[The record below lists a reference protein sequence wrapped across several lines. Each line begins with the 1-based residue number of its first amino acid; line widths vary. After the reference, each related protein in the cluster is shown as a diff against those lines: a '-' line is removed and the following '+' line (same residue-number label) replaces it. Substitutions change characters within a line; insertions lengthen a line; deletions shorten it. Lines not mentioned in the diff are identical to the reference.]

1 MSRLSD
7 QIQKLIDPF
16 PGSFSELARSA
27 GIDRSTLYKIANG
40 KRLPTR
46 RQLKNL
52 LEVCHA
58 TPQQQQDITQSFH
71 LITTDS
77 ATQERNIHLQT
88 LFTAL
93 LLMVS
98 RFLMALQKSMNHRY
112 LQIPTI
118 SN

>member
-40 KRLPTR
+40 KRLPTH

-52 LEVCHA
+52 LEVCQA
-58 TPQQQQDITQSFH
+58 KPQQQQDITQSIK
-71 LITTDS
+71 LNTNDS
-77 ATQERNIHLQT
+77 ATQQRNIH
-88 LFTAL
+88 
-93 LLMVS
+93 
-98 RFLMALQKSMNHRY
+98 QKTQ
-112 LQIPTI
+112 L
-118 SN
+118 

>member
-40 KRLPTR
+40 KRLPTHQ
-46 RQLKNL
+46 QLKTL

-58 TPQQQQDITQSFH
+58 TP
-71 LITTDS
+71 
-77 ATQERNIHLQT
+77 
-88 LFTAL
+88 TAAGYHPIL
-93 LLMVS
+93 PS
-98 RFLMALQKSMNHRY
+98 DYN
-112 LQIPTI
+112 
-118 SN
+118 